1 MYQEAKLRAAHL
13 ALRWTFGLLFVIVGV
28 DGFTNLLVRWDAFLA
43 PQIAAVVPA
52 TTFMRFFGV
61 AQIIIGILAL
71 TPKTA
76 KLGAWLITLMLLAIT
91 LQTTFIGVYDIAL
104 RDLALATAAFALV
117 KLEEAQS

>member
-13 ALRWTFGLLFVIVGV
+13 VLRWTFGLLFIIVGL
-28 DGFTNLLVRWDAFLA
+28 DSFTNLLVRWDAFLA
-43 PQIAAVVPA
+43 PQIAAIVSA
-52 TTFMRFFGV
+52 TTFMQFFGIV
-61 AQIIIGILAL
+61 QIVVGALAL

-76 KLGAWLITLMLLAIT
+76 KLGAWLVTLMLIAIT

-104 RDLALATAAFALV
+104 RDLALTAAAFVLV